1 MSVKEAG
8 RAALLEASTH
18 PEAGARSGGALVIV
32 GGREDRTGDK
42 RVLREIL
49 RRAGDRRVVVA
60 TVASRLKDELWTE
73 YEKAFR
79 DLGAANVAH
88 LSIESRDEATGGKH
102 VELIV
107 GAGCVF
113 FTGGDQLLIT
123 SKLGGTPVARAIA
136 EMHRGGGI
144 IAGTSAGASV
154 MSETMLI
161 AGRGEESPK
170 VGRNV
175 RMAPGLGFVRG
186 VVVDQHFAE
195 RGRIGRLL
203 AAVAHNPQNIGVGID
218 EDTAVLFEEERRF
231 SVIGSGAVTIV
242 DARGMTYTNLC
253 ADGEDRAMSLFDVR
267 LHVLGDGDELDL
279 VSGRPFAGSAASED
293 ERYD

>member
-1 MSVKEAG
+1 MPVEGAD
-8 RAALLEASTH
+8 ASTH
-18 PEAGARSGGALVIV
+18 PDAGARRGGALVIV
-32 GGREDRTGDK
+32 GGHEDRTGDK

-49 RRAGDRRVVVA
+49 RRAGGRRVVVA
-60 TVASRLKDELWTE
+60 TVASGVKDELWAE
-73 YEKAFR
+73 YDEAFR
-79 DLGAANVAH
+79 DLGAADVAH
-88 LSIESRDEATGGKH
+88 LSIESRDEAMRGPC
-102 VELIV
+102 VEMIT

-136 EMHRGGGI
+136 EMHGEGGV

-161 AGRGEESPK
+161 SGRGEESPK
-170 VGRNV
+170 VGNAV

-218 EDTAVLFEEERRF
+218 EDTAVIFEEEQRF
-231 SVIGSGAVTIV
+231 SVFGSGAVTIV
-242 DARGMTYTNLC
+242 DARAMTYTNLC
-253 ADGEDRAMSLFDVR
+253 SVGSDCDDRAMSFFDVR
-267 LHVLGDGDELDL
+267 LHVLGEGDVLDL
-279 VSGRPFAGSAASED
+279 VSGRPSARGAGSEE
-293 ERYD
+293 ERSG